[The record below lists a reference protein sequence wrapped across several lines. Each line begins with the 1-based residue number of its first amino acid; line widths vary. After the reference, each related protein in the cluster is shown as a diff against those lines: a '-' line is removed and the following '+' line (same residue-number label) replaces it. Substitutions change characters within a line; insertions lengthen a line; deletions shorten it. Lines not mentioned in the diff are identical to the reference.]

1 MHLISNDFKNGQPIP
16 VECAAGQTDGFA
28 PNRNP
33 HLAWDNVP
41 ENTRSFALL
50 CIDPDVP
57 SIPETIGRTDMEI
70 PVTQPR
76 IDFVHWVMTDI
87 STDLRMIA
95 HGSCSDGFV
104 VGGKTMPPGPAGTHQ
119 GLNDYTK
126 FFANTPEMAGDYYG
140 YDGPY
145 PPFND
150 LRIHRYLF
158 RLFALDLEH
167 LPLHKRFDGPT
178 LLRTIQG
185 HVLTEATLYGT
196 YTLNPKAQK

>member
-1 MHLISNDFKNGQPIP
+1 MHLISNDFKNGHPIP
-16 VECAAGQTDGFA
+16 LECAAGQTNGFA

-33 HLAWDNVP
+33 HLAWDDVP
-41 ENTRSFALL
+41 ENTRSFAVL

-76 IDFVHWVMTDI
+76 IDFVHWVMADL
-87 STDLRMIA
+87 SADLRMIA

-104 VGGKTMPPGPAGTHQ
+104 VRGKTMPPGPAGTRQ

-126 FFANTPEMAGDYYG
+126 FFTNTPEMAGDYYG

-158 RLFALDLEH
+158 RLFALDLER
-167 LPLHKRFDGPT
+167 LPLPQHFDGPA
-178 LLRTIQG
+178 LLRAIQG

-196 YTLNPKAQK
+196 YTLNPKAQE

>member
-1 MHLISNDFKNGQPIP
+1 MHLISNDFKNGQSIP
-16 VECAAGQTDGFA
+16 LECAAGQTDGFA

-33 HLAWDNVP
+33 HLAWDDVP

-70 PVTQPR
+70 TVTQPR
-76 IDFVHWVMTDI
+76 IDFVHWVMADL
-87 STDLRMIA
+87 SADLRMIA

-104 VGGKTMPPGPAGTHQ
+104 VSGKTMPPGPAGTRQ

-158 RLFALDLEH
+158 RLFALDLER
-167 LPLHKRFDGPT
+167 LPLPQHFDGPA
-178 LLRTIQG
+178 LLRAIQG
-185 HVLTEATLYGT
+185 HVLTEAALYGT
-196 YTLNPKAQK
+196 YTLNPKAQE